1 MIEVAIVITLVVV
14 VAARLRPLPVPRRA
28 APSCPM
34 APATARNG
42 SGSLLGRRFRR
53 SPAIDATDLAGWCDA
68 LARAVRGGSTL
79 HHAVRNVAAP
89 ASIADHLGPAV
100 LALSRGSS
108 LGAALRTVERGTAHV
123 ELVLVVLEACAEHG
137 GAPAEPIDRA
147 AAALRQRAALEFE
160 RRTQSAQAR
169 ASAVVMTALPTALLG
184 VLLMTSAPTRAAVAS
199 TPGLVSVVTGLAC
212 NAAGWAWMRHLIGGR

>member
-1 MIEVAIVITLVVV
+1 MIEVAIVITLIVV
-14 VAARLRPLPVPRRA
+14 VAARVRPVPGPRLPS
-28 APSCPM
+28 PSCRVN
-34 APATARNG
+34 PATARHWTV
-42 SGSLLGRRFRR
+42 SRLGRRFSR

-79 HHAVRNVAAP
+79 HHAVGNVAAP
-89 ASIADHLGPAV
+89 APIAAHFAPAV

-123 ELVLVVLEACAEHG
+123 DLVLVVLEACAEHG

-160 RRTQSAQAR
+160 RRSQSAQAR
-169 ASAVVMTALPTALLG
+169 ASAVVMTALPTGLLG
-184 VLLMTSAPTRAAVAS
+184 VLLLTSAATRAAVAS
-199 TPGLVSVVTGLAC
+199 TPGLISVVAGLGC

>member
-1 MIEVAIVITLVVV
+1 MIEVAIVITLIVV
-14 VAARLRPLPVPRRA
+14 VAARLRPLPGPRLPEPTRQ
-28 APSCPM
+28 M

-42 SGSLLGRRFRR
+42 PVSRLGRPFRR
-53 SPAIDATDLAGWCDA
+53 SPAIDPTDLAGWCDG

-79 HHAVRNVAAP
+79 HHAVGNVAAP
-89 ASIADHLGPAV
+89 ASIAAHFAPAV

-108 LGAALRTVERGTAHV
+108 LGAALRTVERGSAHV
-123 ELVLVVLEACAEHG
+123 DLVLVVLEACAEHG

-147 AAALRQRAALEFE
+147 AAALRQRAALELE

-184 VLLMTSAPTRAAVAS
+184 VLLLTSAPTRAAVAS
-199 TPGLVSVVTGLAC
+199 TPGQVSVVTGLAC
-212 NAAGWAWMRHLIGGR
+212 NAAGWAWMRHLVGGR